1 MVSLQNL
8 DDTTT
13 TKYMIQEETNKQK
26 MNSELG
32 QWGQKKDTNEHFD
45 FAQVTKLK
53 SYSYG

>member
-1 MVSLQNL
+1 MTQKKKK
-8 DDTTT
+8 
-13 TKYMIQEETNKQK
+13 KYMIQEETNKQK

-45 FAQVTKLK
+45 FAQVTKLT